1 MFRRILLTTAAVATV
16 LVATVGARH
25 LAAGPEPALKSH
37 HLLNLPASV
46 TEADL
51 AAALGAMNAAVAEAG
66 YPQAGYRLWKV
77 TGEQA
82 GDFAYLWEGN
92 WPNQEAYD
100 IIHSHPAWEAAGERL
115 GSFFESVMEAQ
126 VYNRYVEISPETSS
140 EH

>member
-16 LVATVGARH
+16 LAATVGAQH

-51 AAALGAMNAAVAEAG
+51 AAALGAFNGAVAEAG
-66 YPQAGYRLWKV
+66 YPHAGYRLWKV

-82 GDFAYLWEGN
+82 GDYAYLWEGN

-100 IIHSHPAWEAAGERL
+100 VIHSHPAFEAAVEQWE
-115 GSFFESVMEAQ
+115 SFFEPVMEAQ
-126 VYNRYVEISPETSS
+126 VYNRYVEISLETSS

>member
-1 MFRRILLTTAAVATV
+1 MFRRTLLTTAAVATV
-16 LVATVGARH
+16 LSATAGAH
-25 LAAGPEPALKSH
+25 LAGGPEPALKSH

-66 YPQAGYRLWKV
+66 YPHAGYRLWKV

-100 IIHSHPAWEAAGERL
+100 IIHSHSAYEAAGERWWSL
-115 GSFFESVMEAQ
+115 VEPVMEAQ
-126 VYNRYVEISPETSS
+126 VYNRYVEISLETSS

>member
-1 MFRRILLTTAAVATV
+1 MFRRILLTTAAVASV
-16 LVATVGARH
+16 LVASVGARH
-25 LAAGPEPALKSH
+25 LAAGPEPALKSL

-46 TEADL
+46 TEADF

-66 YPQAGYRLWKV
+66 YPHAGYRLWKV

-82 GDFAYLWEGN
+82 GDFTYLFEGN

-100 IIHSHPAWEAAGERL
+100 IIHSHPAYEAAGERL
-115 GSFFESVMEAQ
+115 ESFWEPVMEVQ
-126 VYNRYVEISPETSS
+126 VYNRYVEISLETSS